1 MGAQETKVNIGCG
14 TKAIPGW
21 INIDIS
27 LNILLSKIPLLK
39 WILFKLG
46 LIPEEAYRM
55 VWPPGTIRHD
65 VRKGL
70 PFKDSTVDWIY
81 TCHFLEHVKKQEAI
95 RILREVYRVLKPG
108 GRIRIVAPDLKIL
121 ANKYVE
127 ADAGFFGAN
136 AEKNI
141 AEAFLESLN
150 FFPKETFQRVCAG
163 QIHLWMYDF
172 ESLNNMLGTCGF
184 RNVGREN
191 PQKSEMPDVERLE
204 GMPSKCDLCVE
215 AQK

>member
-1 MGAQETKVNIGCG
+1 MKALETKVNIGCG

-65 VRKGL
+65 VRRGL
-70 PFKDSTVDWIY
+70 PFKDNTVDWIY
-81 TCHFLEHVKKQEAI
+81 TCHFLEHVKKREAAN
-95 RILREVYRVLKPG
+95 ILSECYRVLKPG
-108 GRIRIVAPDLKIL
+108 GSIRIVVPDLEVL
-121 ANKYVE
+121 VGKYIKKDAAFFGTKE
-127 ADAGFFGAN
+127 EDIADA
-136 AEKNI
+136 
-141 AEAFLESLN
+141 FLKALN
-150 FFPKETFQRVCAG
+150 FFPRERWQRMVPG
-163 QIHLWMYDF
+163 QYHLWMYDF
-172 ESLNNMLGTCGF
+172 DSLSSMLKICGF
-184 RNVGREN
+184 RSVERKNSRES
-191 PQKSEMPDVERLE
+191 KKPDVEKLE
-204 GMPSKCDLCVE
+204 EMPSKYDLCVE